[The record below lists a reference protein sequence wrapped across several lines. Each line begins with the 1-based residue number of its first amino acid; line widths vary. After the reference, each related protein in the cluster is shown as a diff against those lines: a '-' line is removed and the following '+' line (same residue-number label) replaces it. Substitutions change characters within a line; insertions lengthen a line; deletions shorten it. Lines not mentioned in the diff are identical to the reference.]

1 MTEEKISKENTGKV
15 YTPQK
20 GLQEFIVKSDVDI
33 MFCGGSMSSGKAL
46 SINELVCTP
55 YGFRRMGDIQKG
67 DTITGSDGRPQKVI
81 ATYDR
86 GIMDNIELQFSDGRT
101 VQCSR
106 DHLWTVREGWRE
118 PKRYKN
124 NNKDPKKLWRVCT
137 TQDIIDFIDKD
148 VKANHYLRTPSCGEV
163 RFTQADYKKRCP
175 IDPYLLGVLLGDGC
189 LSEKL
194 DYPTFTV
201 PDKEIIEELRIRNI
215 NLRLYDTREN
225 LFVGC
230 VYDKKLVDDLKRK
243 DLWGKLADSKSIP
256 KSYLLA
262 PVDMRKEL
270 LRGLLDTDGTVQT
283 NSNISYCSVSEQ
295 LANDVAFLVRSL
307 GGKATV
313 TTRQGK
319 YKKGEEWVECKI
331 AYNVYIRLRNGED
344 YFYVKRKGCR
354 CRESSIEETLYE
366 GQIVGYKVLG
376 QEHMKCIA
384 VSNPDGLF
392 LTRDFIVTHNTF
404 GMILSLAEPI
414 QDPNFRAVFLRRN
427 LAETKTGG
435 GMFDD
440 CKKVYADYI
449 KSAKESDNPRITFN
463 SGAFVEFTHI
473 SDETPEKLLER
484 IRGWQFSL
492 ILLDEGTSFE
502 WSTFRLLMS
511 RNRSTAKWTNKIR
524 LTCNPKK
531 RHWLRTFLKDY
542 IGPDGFIRPDWDGRV
557 RYLYIKGKNVE
568 DVVWGDTKEE
578 VYAQCKYQID
588 EAVKKFNEKGG
599 NVDYRSMIK
608 SFTFYLGSPAENK
621 AMIGTNA
628 SYLGSVAAMGEAE
641 ARANLLGNWNV
652 DLDEDEE
659 APLKRADIESVFDVD
674 PQRNNDRWITMDLAD
689 TGADNTLILVWD
701 GFHVIDYKI
710 LMKSTPKQ
718 NAECVEM
725 MAAKHNIG
733 DSHIIYDG
741 IRAAYMLDY
750 IPDAVAYIS
759 YRAPLGKYGRM
770 AENLKTEC
778 YLRLV
783 EMIKRGR
790 ISFDDQVAMSVYQHQ
805 NIGVPILFRTEFSEE
820 CSVIRFIDLP
830 SGRKRIANK
839 KDMNRMLGKGRS
851 MDLCDPIAMRMMP
864 VLGYE
869 YGTELESTFCED
881 ENPDEI
887 SDTSVDIYDEATWS

>member
-1 MTEEKISKENTGKV
+1 MAEEKTSKENSGKV
-15 YTPQK
+15 FTPQK

-33 MFCGGSMSSGKAL
+33 MFCGGSMSSGKDQPL
-46 SINELVCTP
+46 DSKILTPRGWVENKDLKIGDKVCTP
-55 YGFRRMGDIQKG
+55 FNGIQ
-67 DTITGSDGRPQKVI
+67 TISAIFPQGEKDVYELETFDGRKCEC
-81 ATYDR
+81 
-86 GIMDNIELQFSDGRT
+86 GLE
-101 VQCSR
+101 
-106 DHLWTVREGWRE
+106 HLWEVRTTKQVHNFRKYRE
-118 PKRYKN
+118 RKN
-124 NNKDPKKLWRVCT
+124 FSVIT
-137 TQDIIDFIDKD
+137 TQELIQALDDSKTLFLQLPDAQEFPEKE
-148 VKANHYLRTPSCGEV
+148 YL
-163 RFTQADYKKRCP
+163 
-175 IDPYLLGVLLGDGC
+175 IHPYVLGMLIGDGC
-189 LSEKL
+189 LTLVDNKTCFEFSNAEE
-194 DYPTFTV
+194 D
-201 PDKEIIEELRIRNI
+201 IIQKVY
-215 NLRLYDTREN
+215 NLSGGVRLYRHPCAYTKYIWTEKPSEVNNEIKRLGLN
-225 LFVGC
+225 
-230 VYDKKLVDDLKRK
+230 VYSGQKFIPEEYLWGSIQQRK
-243 DLWGKLADSKSIP
+243 DLLAGLFDSDGYVAPSGAFSI
-256 KSYLLA
+256 
-262 PVDMRKEL
+262 
-270 LRGLLDTDGTVQT
+270 TTT
-283 NSNISYCSVSEQ
+283 SER
-295 LANDVAFLVRSL
+295 LKNDIIRLVRSL
-307 GGKATV
+307 GYYTSEYEDKRTEKY
-313 TTRQGK
+313 TTNHCYQIFIRTDDPIFTSAKHTLAYQKFLESTDRK
-319 YKKGEEWVECKI
+319 YARTNDHVRIKSVKFKRRTQTQCI
-331 AYNVYIRLRNGED
+331 YINDRD
-344 YFYVKRKGCR
+344 H
-354 CRESSIEETLYE
+354 LY
-366 GQIVGYKVLG
+366 IT
-376 QEHMKCIA
+376 
-384 VSNPDGLF
+384 D
-392 LTRDFIVTHNTF
+392 DFIVTHNTF
-404 GMILSLAEPI
+404 GMILALAEPI

-542 IGPDGFIRPDWDGRV
+542 IGPDGFIKPDWDGRV

-588 EAVKKFNEKGG
+588 EAVRKFNEKGG
-599 NVDYRSMIK
+599 NVDYRAMIK

-621 AMIGTNA
+621 AMIGTNS

-652 DLDEDEE
+652 DLDEDDE
-659 APLKRADIESVFDVD
+659 APLKRADIEAVFDTD

-689 TGADNTLILVWD
+689 TGTDNTLILVWD
-701 GFHVIDYKI
+701 GFHIIDYKI
-710 LMKSTPKQ
+710 LMKSTPRQ

-725 MAAKHNIG
+725 MASKHSVG
-733 DSHIIYDG
+733 DGHIIYDG
-741 IRAAYMLDY
+741 VRAAYMLDY

-783 EMIKRGR
+783 EMVKRGR

-805 NIGVPILFRTEFSEE
+805 NMGVPILFKTEFSEE

-839 KDMNRMLGKGRS
+839 KDMNKMLGKGRS

-864 VLGYE
+864 ALGYE
-869 YGTELESTFCED
+869 YGTELESTFCD
-881 ENPDEI
+881 DSDPDEI
-887 SDTSVDIYDEATWS
+887 TDSSVDIYDEATWS

>member
-1 MTEEKISKENTGKV
+1 MAEEKSSKENTGKV

-86 GIMDNIELQFSDGRT
+86 GMMDNIELQFSDGRT

-106 DHLWTVREGWRE
+106 DHLWTVRGESFDWRTIE
-118 PKRYKN
+118 
-124 NNKDPKKLWRVCT
+124 T
-137 TQDIIDFIDKD
+137 ADIIRFLDNDPNF
-148 VKANHYLRTPSCGEV
+148 LFLTPGAPASIEG
-163 RFTQADYKKRCP
+163 T
-175 IDPYLLGVLLGDGC
+175 DG
-189 LSEKL
+189 
-194 DYPTFTV
+194 
-201 PDKEIIEELRIRNI
+201 EIIN
-215 NLRLYDTREN
+215 NPY
-225 LFVGC
+225 
-230 VYDKKLVDDLKRK
+230 
-243 DLWGKLADSKSIP
+243 P
-256 KSYLLA
+256 
-262 PVDMRKEL
+262 
-270 LRGLLDTDGTVQT
+270 
-283 NSNISYCSVSEQ
+283 
-295 LANDVAFLVRSL
+295 
-307 GGKATV
+307 
-313 TTRQGK
+313 
-319 YKKGEEWVECKI
+319 
-331 AYNVYIRLRNGED
+331 
-344 YFYVKRKGCR
+344 
-354 CRESSIEETLYE
+354 YE

-542 IGPDGFIRPDWDGRV
+542 IGPDGFIKPDWDGRV

-621 AMIGTNA
+621 AMIGTNS

-659 APLKRADIESVFDVD
+659 APLKRADIEAVFDAD

-689 TGADNTLILVWD
+689 TGTDNTLILVWD

-725 MAAKHNIG
+725 MASKHNIG

-741 IRAAYMLDY
+741 VRAAYMLDY

-783 EMIKRGR
+783 EMVKRGR
-790 ISFDDQVAMSVYQHQ
+790 ISFDDKIAMSVYQHQ
-805 NIGVPILFRTEFSEE
+805 NMGVPILFRTEFSEE

-839 KDMNRMLGKGRS
+839 KDMNKMLGKGRS

-864 VLGYE
+864 ALGYE
-869 YGTELESTFCED
+869 YGTELESTFCEE

-887 SDTSVDIYDEATWS
+887 SDNSVDIYDEATWS